1 MMNIIDIILGG
12 IGLVVSAV
20 IIGMYF
26 CYIDYGN
33 LDPFRRLWKRIRG
46 KRK

>member
-1 MMNIIDIILGG
+1 MDFIILLF
-12 IGLVVSAV
+12 ILVFCVI

-33 LDPFRRLWKRIRG
+33 FKPFKYLINRLRP